1 MMPDLSRQSRPVFI
15 IGRNKAAE
23 NALIGDG
30 QPVSSIKPRCLQRT
44 AGPAALVGRNRI
56 SGPYVSSA
64 ILQVF
69 GIPHQMGVRFE
80 QTLLYL
86 DETSG

>member
-30 QPVSSIKPRCLQRT
+30 QPVSSIKPRCLQRN

-56 SGPYVSSA
+56 SGQHVSSA
-64 ILQVF
+64 MLQVF
-69 GIPHQMGVRFE
+69 EIMYQMGVGFGLA
-80 QTLLYL
+80 LLYL
-86 DETSG
+86 YETSG